1 MKSAKLIYISI
12 FILLIINFLL
22 ILSCAV
28 NPVTGK
34 SELMLLSESDEIQ
47 LGQQSD
53 KEIVAQ
59 YGMYNDSQLQ
69 TYIEQLGQKMVK
81 VSHRPNLNFSF
92 RLLDSPV
99 INAFAVPG
107 GYVYITRGILAYLN
121 NEAELAGVMGH
132 EIGHVTARHSAKQYT
147 KAQLAQVGLG
157 VGSILSEDFRKY
169 AGLAQVGVGLIF
181 LRFSRDAERQSDDLG
196 VEYSTK
202 VGYDAREMANFFH
215 TLDKMNPSDDGGG
228 LPGWFST
235 HPNPADRVPAVR
247 EKAAEWQ
254 AKTGA
259 QNWKINRDIY
269 LLKINGLT
277 FGEDPRQGYIENNV
291 FYHPDL
297 TFEFPIPAGWK
308 SVNTPTQVQI
318 VNENQDA
325 VILFQLGEG
334 NTPSDAANNFVNQ
347 SQASLISSEATTV
360 NGLSAHKVIS
370 DINSDQGQLR
380 ILSYFIKKGDNVFV
394 FHGFTA
400 QASFGQHQ
408 QTFQNTMVG
417 FRNLTDPSKI
427 NVQSDKIVVKKI
439 NQTTTLE
446 QALRSFGVAEDK
458 IGETALLN
466 GMEVSQTVA
475 ANTFIKYV
483 QKGK

>member
-1 MKSAKLIYISI
+1 MEHARFIKPVFISLTLLLAF
-12 FILLIINFLL
+12 FI
-22 ILSCAV
+22 SCAV

-34 SELMLLSESDEIQ
+34 TELMLLSESDEIQ

-53 KEIVAQ
+53 KEIVSQ
-59 YGMYNDSQLQ
+59 YGLYKDQQLQ
-69 TYIEQLGQKMVK
+69 AYIEQLGQTMVK
-81 VSHRPNLNFSF
+81 VSHRPNLAFSF

-147 KAQLAQVGLG
+147 KAQIAQLGLG
-157 VGSILSEDFRKY
+157 VGTILSEDFRKY
-169 AGLAQVGVGLIF
+169 SGLAQVGVGLIF

-202 VGYDAREMANFFH
+202 VGYDAREMGNFFH
-215 TLDKMNPSDDGGG
+215 TLDQMNPSEDKGG

-235 HPNPADRVPAVR
+235 HPNPADRVGAVR
-247 EKAAEWQ
+247 AKAAEWQ
-254 AKTGA
+254 AKTGT
-259 QNWKINRDIY
+259 QNLKINSDVY
-269 LLKINGLT
+269 LQKINGLI
-277 FGEDPRQGYIENNV
+277 FGEDPRQGYVENNV

-308 SVNTPTQVQI
+308 TLNTPTQVQM
-318 VNENQDA
+318 VNEKQDA

-334 NTPSDAANNFVNQ
+334 NTASDAANNFISK
-347 SQASLISSEATTV
+347 SQASVISSDATTV

-370 DINSDQGQLR
+370 DITSDQGQLR
-380 ILSYFIKKGDNVFV
+380 ILSYFIKKGDNIFV

-400 QASFGQHQ
+400 QASFSQHQ
-408 QTFQNTMVG
+408 QAFQNTMVG
-417 FRNLTDPSKI
+417 FRNLSNPAKI
-427 NVQSDKIVVKKI
+427 NVKPDKVTLKKVAS
-439 NQTTTLE
+439 TTTLE
-446 QALRSFGVAEDK
+446 QALRSFGVEEDK
-458 IGETALLN
+458 LGETALLN
-466 GMEVSQTVA
+466 GMELAASVSTG
-475 ANTFIKYV
+475 TLIKYIE
-483 QKGK
+483 KGK

>member
-1 MKSAKLIYISI
+1 MNHSRLITPVLISLI
-12 FILLIINFLL
+12 LAIALLI
-22 ILSCAV
+22 SCAV

-34 SELMLLSESDEIQ
+34 TELMLLSESDEVQ

-59 YGMYNDSQLQ
+59 FGLYNDQQLQ
-69 TYIEQLGQKMVK
+69 AYIEQLGQTMVK
-81 VSHRPNLNFSF
+81 VSHRPNLAFSF

-157 VGSILSEDFRKY
+157 VGTILSEDFRKFS
-169 AGLAQVGVGLIF
+169 GLAQAGVGLIF

-202 VGYDAREMANFFH
+202 VGYDAREMGNFFH
-215 TLDKMNPSDDGGG
+215 TLDQMNPSEDKGG

-235 HPNPADRVPAVR
+235 HPNPADRVDAVR
-247 EKAAEWQ
+247 AKAAEWQ
-254 AKTGA
+254 AQTGT
-259 QNWKINRDIY
+259 QNLKINRDVY
-269 LLKINGLT
+269 LQKINGLV
-277 FGEDPRQGYIENNV
+277 FGDDPRQGYVENNV

-297 TFEFPIPAGWK
+297 TFEFPVPAGWK
-308 SVNTPTQVQI
+308 VNNTPTQVQMA
-318 VNENQDA
+318 NEKQDA
-325 VILFQLGEG
+325 VILFEVAKG
-334 NTPSDAANNFVNQ
+334 NTPSEAANNFINQ
-347 SQASLISSEATTV
+347 SKVTVISSEGATV
-360 NGLSAHKVIS
+360 NGLSAYKLIS
-370 DINSDQGQLR
+370 DLSSDQGKLR
-380 ILSYFIKKGDNVFV
+380 ILSYFIKKGENIFV

-400 QASFGQHQ
+400 QASFSQHQ
-408 QTFQNTMVG
+408 ATFQSAMIG
-417 FRNLTDPSKI
+417 FKTLTDQSKI
-427 NVQSDKIVVKKI
+427 NVKPDRVAVKNVPQI
-439 NQTTTLE
+439 TTLE

-458 IGETALLN
+458 LSETALLN
-466 GMEVSQTVA
+466 GMELTASVPTG
-475 ANTFIKYV
+475 TLIKYIE
-483 QKGK
+483 KGK

>member
-1 MKSAKLIYISI
+1 MKPTKLIYTSI
-12 FILLIINFLL
+12 IILITINFLW

-59 YGMYNDSQLQ
+59 YGLYNDQQLQ
-69 TYIEQLGQKMVK
+69 TYIEQLGQKMVQ
-81 VSHRPNLNFSF
+81 VSHRSNLSFSF

-147 KAQLAQVGLG
+147 KAQIAQLGLG

-169 AGLAQVGVGLIF
+169 SGLAQVGVGLIF
-181 LRFSRDAERQSDDLG
+181 LRFSRDAERQADDLG
-196 VEYSTK
+196 VEYSSK
-202 VGYDAREMANFFH
+202 VGYDSREMANFFH
-215 TLDKMNPSDDGGG
+215 TLDQMNPSEDKGG

-235 HPNPADRVPAVR
+235 HPNPADRVDAVR
-247 EKAAEWQ
+247 ADAAEWQ
-254 AKTGA
+254 AKLGP

-277 FGEDPRQGYIENNV
+277 FGDDPRQGYVENNV

-308 SVNTPTQVQI
+308 TLNTPTQVQM
-318 VNENQDA
+318 VNDKQDA
-325 VILFQLGEG
+325 VILFQLGEA
-334 NTPSDAANNFVNQ
+334 NTTSDEANNFITQ
-347 SQASLISSEATTV
+347 SQASVISSEATTV
-360 NGLSAHKVIS
+360 NGLSAHKVIA
-370 DINSDQGQLR
+370 DISSDQGQLR
-380 ILSYFIKKGDNVFV
+380 ILSYFIKKGDHVFV

-400 QASFGQHQ
+400 QTSFSQQQ

-427 NVQSDKIVVKKI
+427 NVESDRMVVKKV

-458 IGETALLN
+458 IGETVLLN
-466 GMEVSQTVA
+466 GMEGTQAVA
-475 ANTFIKYV
+475 ANTLIKYV
-483 QKGK
+483 EKGK